1 MTSPEPAGETG
12 HPSILDLLQGSPV
25 GEALNTPLPS
35 TPLEALQ
42 GSPLA
47 PLLEAPLGEIAARAL
62 PELPPLPAL
71 PSLPPNPVEALLQG
85 QGLPELPGVDEL
97 FKPLTDL
104 AGSFGSGTFGSFDPT
119 SILDMSSGLIDQA
132 MSVSMSG
139 LKALDHIWQSQA
151 AQAAQTQGQQAQASG
166 AELSERGTQISGTT
180 QTAAASVAR
189 GNANL
194 MTISESFAATA
205 VAAAPMV
212 MTPPGQAMLLASAA
226 EHIKAAIGV
235 VTQTRTELNE
245 QTLTMNGLAAPVP
258 VPPPPGPAAAAAP
271 PSPFA
276 VAGTVLESVG
286 TPMVSTVTDSLDQ
299 LVSAT
304 TKAASVSPSDVSAES
319 VVTRS
324 GPAAAAGA
332 AHGVPGSV
340 GIAGGTGIGVY
351 GAGGGTAS
359 GSGASVPRTPLV
371 GPVPPGATGAGT
383 PNATGTPG
391 AFGTSTTTGM
401 GTGPG
406 GPLGAMGGG
415 AGMATGRGAD
425 EQLTGRT
432 TPGYLVNAGDSNAFV
447 GDLPMVAPAVIGG
460 EDLDNGTI
468 DTRN

>member
-1 MTSPEPAGETG
+1 MTSPEPAGDIA
-12 HPSILDLLQGSPV
+12 HPSILDLLQGSAFGAAV
-25 GEALNTPLPS
+25 NTPLPS

-42 GSPLA
+42 SSPLG
-47 PLLEAPLGEIAARAL
+47 PLLDTPIGVPSL

-71 PSLPPNPVEALLQG
+71 PPLPPNPVEALLQG
-85 QGLPELPGVDEL
+85 QGLPGLPGIDEL

-104 AGSFGSGTFGSFDPT
+104 AGAFGTGTFGSVDPT
-119 SILDMSSGLIDQA
+119 SVLDMSSGLIDQA
-132 MSVSMSG
+132 MSLSMSG
-139 LKALDHIWQSQA
+139 LKALDQIWQSQA
-151 AQAAQTQGQQAQASG
+151 AQAAQVQGQQAQVSG

-194 MTISESFAATA
+194 MTISESFASTA

-258 VPPPPGPAAAAAP
+258 VPPPPPPGPSAAAAT
-271 PSPFA
+271 SPFA
-276 VAGTVLESVG
+276 VASTVLESVG
-286 TPMVSTVTDSLDQ
+286 APMVSTVTDSLDQ

-304 TKAASVSPSDVSAES
+304 TQAASVSPSDVSADS
-319 VVTRS
+319 VAARS
-324 GPAAAAGA
+324 GSPAPAGA

-340 GIAGGTGIGVY
+340 GIAGGTGIGMY

-359 GSGASVPRTPLV
+359 GSVASVPRAPV
-371 GPVPPGATGAGT
+371 AGFVPPGAAGVAT
-383 PNATGTPG
+383 PAATGTAG
-391 AFGTSTTTGM
+391 ALGTSTTTGV
-401 GTGPG
+401 GTAG
-406 GPLGAMGGG
+406 GPVGAMGGG
-415 AGMATGRGAD
+415 AGMAGAGRGGD
-425 EQLTGRT
+425 EQLSGRT

-460 EDLDNGTI
+460 EELDDGQI
-468 DTRN
+468 DARN